1 MTMPDLTTLRSDIDQ
16 LNRELERLLI
26 KRFALV
32 KQVAAHKART
42 QQPVC
47 DPQREAAILAQL
59 GQRTPELQPAL
70 QAIFQTIMA
79 QSRTLEQTLLT
90 KEEL

>member
-1 MTMPDLTTLRSDIDQ
+1 MPDLTTLRSDIDQ

-90 KEEL
+90 KEEI

>member
-1 MTMPDLTTLRSDIDQ
+1 MPDLTTLRQDIDQ

>member
-1 MTMPDLTTLRSDIDQ
+1 MPDLTTLRQDIDQ
-16 LNRELERLLI
+16 LNRELEHLLI

-59 GQRTPELQPAL
+59 GQSTPESQPAL

-90 KEEL
+90 KEEP

>member
-1 MTMPDLTTLRSDIDQ
+1 MPDLTTLRSDIDQ

>member
-1 MTMPDLTTLRSDIDQ
+1 MPDLTTLRSDIDQ

-79 QSRTLEQTLLT
+79 QSRTLEQTLLA

>member
-1 MTMPDLTTLRSDIDQ
+1 MPDLTTLRQDIDQ

-59 GQRTPELQPAL
+59 GQSTPELQSAL

-90 KEEL
+90 KEEP

>member
-1 MTMPDLTTLRSDIDQ
+1 MPDLTTLRQDIDQ
-16 LNRELERLLI
+16 LNRELEYLLI

-59 GQRTPELQPAL
+59 GQSTPELQPAL
-70 QAIFQTIMA
+70 QAIFQTIMT

-90 KEEL
+90 KEEP

>member
-1 MTMPDLTTLRSDIDQ
+1 MPDLTTLRSDIDQ

-59 GQRTPELQPAL
+59 GQNTPELQPAL